1 MIGVISPSRKPHN
14 RASLCHSIKPTE
26 LQRVPKPNKS
36 KSINKPS
43 LQYRESRNKK
53 KNMERKEDQQEEEED
68 IVCLDES
75 FFINDK

>member
-1 MIGVISPSRKPHN
+1 MIRVISPSRKPHN
-14 RASLCHSIKPTE
+14 RASLGHSIKPTE
-26 LQRVPKPNKS
+26 LQRVPNKS

-53 KNMERKEDQQEEEED
+53 KNMERKEEEEED